1 MCKVAFPVIFL
12 LAFRKHERS
21 AALRTRDLK
30 VWHRGFSTRVIEELH
45 SLALRSAGVAF
56 LSATGRGAKALFSLK
71 RTPKSWRPDGFLRLS
86 LLQQLSVYK
95 FLLNFEGKVWR
106 KIFTHCSVCCM
117 HATHRVRKHCFL
129 LGILIAQP
137 SNARRGN
144 TLRQGVSRHLIKQT
158 TLGSAVETHGIGLH
172 TAVPV
177 HIRLVPAPPDTG
189 YVFRRT
195 DLGGFE
201 IPATVESVAHCGYAT
216 TLMRT
221 GVMLSTVEHL
231 LAALRGLAV
240 DNVFIEVDNLEIPI
254 MDGSAEG
261 FAEIIERAGIVEQP
275 LARRALLVR
284 EKVSF
289 EQGNRRI
296 SVEPG
301 DTYQIDCLIDFAHP
315 MIGTQSL
322 FVELNNGAFS
332 REIAAARTF
341 GFTNEIEALRRANLI
356 RGGSLDNAI
365 VLTPEGMLNETGLRF
380 RDEFVRHKILD
391 IIGDLALL
399 GMPILGKV
407 VAERSGHIMHAG
419 LMSKLLRMRSAWDIV
434 DM

>member
-1 MCKVAFPVIFL
+1 ML
-12 LAFRKHERS
+12 
-21 AALRTRDLK
+21 
-30 VWHRGFSTRVIEELH
+30 
-45 SLALRSAGVAF
+45 
-56 LSATGRGAKALFSLK
+56 
-71 RTPKSWRPDGFLRLS
+71 
-86 LLQQLSVYK
+86 
-95 FLLNFEGKVWR
+95 
-106 KIFTHCSVCCM
+106 
-117 HATHRVRKHCFL
+117 
-129 LGILIAQP
+129 
-137 SNARRGN
+137 
-144 TLRQGVSRHLIKQT
+144 KQT
-158 TLGSAVETHGIGLH
+158 TLGAAAETDGIGLH
-172 TAVPV
+172 TGVQV
-177 HIRLVPAPPDTG
+177 KVRLLPAPPDTG

-231 LAALRGLAV
+231 LAALRGLGV

-254 MDGSAEG
+254 LDGSAEV
-261 FAEIIERAGIVEQP
+261 FAEMIERAGIVEQP

-284 EKVSF
+284 ERVRF

-296 SVEPG
+296 SVEPA
-301 DTYQIDCLIDFAHP
+301 DSYQIDCLIDFPHP
-315 MIGTQSL
+315 MIGVQRFSL
-322 FVELNNGAFS
+322 ELNDGAFS

-341 GFTNEIEALRRANLI
+341 GFSAEIEELQRSNLI

-365 VLTPEGMLNETGLRF
+365 VLTPEGMMNQTGLRF

-407 VAERSGHIMHAG
+407 KAERSGHIMHAG
-419 LMSKLLRMRSAWDIV
+419 LMSKLLRLRSAWDIV
-434 DM
+434 DMPVRAGVAQALA

>member
-1 MCKVAFPVIFL
+1 M
-12 LAFRKHERS
+12 
-21 AALRTRDLK
+21 D
-30 VWHRGFSTRVIEELH
+30 
-45 SLALRSAGVAF
+45 
-56 LSATGRGAKALFSLK
+56 
-71 RTPKSWRPDGFLRLS
+71 
-86 LLQQLSVYK
+86 
-95 FLLNFEGKVWR
+95 
-106 KIFTHCSVCCM
+106 
-117 HATHRVRKHCFL
+117 
-129 LGILIAQP
+129 IAQLIQVENFP
-137 SNARRGN
+137 SCRR
-144 TLRQGVSRHLIKQT
+144 IKKMDVIRQT
-158 TLGSAVETHGIGLH
+158 TIASAVETAGVGLH

-177 HIRLVPAPPDTG
+177 RIRLLPAPPDTG

-231 LAALRGLAV
+231 LSALRGLGV
-240 DNVFIEVDNLEIPI
+240 DNVYIEVDNLEIPI
-254 MDGSAEG
+254 LDGSAEV
-261 FAEIIERAGIVEQP
+261 FADMIEKAGIINQP

-289 EQGNRRI
+289 NQGDRRI

-301 DTYQIDCLIDFAHP
+301 DHYQIDCLIDFPHP
-315 MIGTQSL
+315 MIGVQQFSIH
-322 FVELNNGAFS
+322 LNDRAFS

-341 GFTNEIEALRRANLI
+341 GFTDEIEALRRANLI

-365 VLTPEGMLNETGLRF
+365 VLTPDGMLNKTGLRF

-399 GMPILGKV
+399 GMPILGRV

-434 DM
+434 DMPEAQVQRPNESPMSNVQSPMLPELK